1 MDKRV
6 IIDGPFLDIKD
17 TPELKR
23 YLEFVINNKVTK
35 GEDLHGEK
43 HHLFP
48 RALYPQFK
56 KAKWNQFYLRAADHI
71 RAHYYLYKALPNNVK
86 VLFALN
92 MMLNRGDKGKNFTF
106 SKTQIDK
113 MFESGDVEREYAEF
127 RQKVSKIISKTNKG
141 RKRSEEVKQH
151 QSEQMR
157 GLMTV
162 RDKDGNTY
170 FVEHDDPR
178 VLSGEFVHICVG
190 RKHTEETKR
199 KMSEN
204 GIKGKVC
211 VHNENG
217 DILFVSEEEAGNYS
231 LGFSEERKKICSN
244 AATDFYF
251 YTNEET
257 GKTIR
262 VKKGEEVPVGYV
274 RKREKRG
281 GFVGF
286 DDINK
291 TVRAY
296 DIKERKIVMIPKKG
310 IDFQRYII
318 QPPTKLEDVNYIK
331 INGVVFIAVQDLYH
345 YLLGCGVTICQ
356 PYTKNYSLLISHL
369 DDIVIFPKT
378 TAIGKNEARGHYEKR
393 KMILNEIHKQ
403 AKRLGDLLPLQVV
416 NIQDLVYGQNVLY
429 VSEEKVK
436 KYNG

>member
-1 MDKRV
+1 MS
-6 IIDGPFLDIKD
+6 
-17 TPELKR
+17 
-23 YLEFVINNKVTK
+23 
-35 GEDLHGEK
+35 EK
-43 HHLFP
+43 
-48 RALYPQFK
+48 
-56 KAKWNQFYLRAADHI
+56 
-71 RAHYYLYKALPNNVK
+71 
-86 VLFALN
+86 
-92 MMLNRGDKGKNFTF
+92 
-106 SKTQIDK
+106 S
-113 MFESGDVEREYAEF
+113 
-127 RQKVSKIISKTNKG
+127 KG
-141 RKRSEEVKQH
+141 RVPVKDA
-151 QSEQMR
+151 E
-157 GLMTV
+157 
-162 RDKDGNTY
+162 GNK
-170 FVEHDDPR
+170 FRVGVDDER
-178 VLSGEFVHICVG
+178 LKTGELIYNTCGHKCSD
-190 RKHTEETKR
+190 ETKR

-204 GIKGKVC
+204 GIKGRVC

-217 DILFVSEEEAGNYS
+217 EILFVSEEEAGKYERG
-231 LGFSEERKKICSN
+231 LTEERKKILSD

-378 TAIGKNEARGHYEKR
+378 TVIGKNEARGHYEKR
-393 KMILNEIHKQ
+393 KMILSEIHKQ
-403 AKRLGDLLPLQVV
+403 NKKLSDLLPLQVV
-416 NIQDLVYGQNVLY
+416 NIQDLVYGQDVLY
-429 VSEEKVK
+429 VSEEKLR
-436 KYNG
+436 KYND

>member
-1 MDKRV
+1 MDNRI
-6 IIDGPFLDIKD
+6 IIDGPFLEVKD

-23 YLEFVINNKVTK
+23 YLEFVIKNAMPKNCGVYC
-35 GEDLHGEK
+35 ER

-48 RALYPQFK
+48 VALYPQFE
-56 KAKWNQFYLRAADHI
+56 KAKWNIFRLKAEDHL
-71 RAHYYLYKALPNNVK
+71 RAHYYLYKALPNNVDM
-86 VLFALN
+86 VYAFN
-92 MMLNRGDKGKNFTF
+92 MMLNRADKGKNFTF

-113 MFESGDVEREYAEF
+113 IFESGDVEREYAEF
-127 RQKVSKIISKTNKG
+127 RQKVSKAISKANKG
-141 RKRSEEVKQH
+141 RKPSEEARAKMSEKSKGKVSVKDI
-151 QSEQMR
+151 E
-157 GLMTV
+157 
-162 RDKDGNTY
+162 GNK
-170 FVEHDDPR
+170 FRVAVDDER
-178 VLSGEFVHICVG
+178 LKTGELIYNTCGHKCSD
-190 RKHTEETKR
+190 ETKR

-204 GIKGKVC
+204 GIKGRVC

-217 DILFVSEEEAGNYS
+217 EILFVPEEEAGKYERG
-231 LGFSEERKKICSN
+231 LTEERKKILSD

-291 TVRAY
+291 NVRAY
-296 DIKERKIVMIPKKG
+296 DIKEHRILMIPKKG

-331 INGVVFIAVQDLYH
+331 INGVVFIAIQDLCN
-345 YLLGCGVTICQ
+345 YLLGCGLTISQ
-356 PYTKNYSLLISHL
+356 PYSQNYGLFLKHL
-369 DDIVIFPKT
+369 DDMIIFSKATRPY
-378 TAIGKNEARGHYEKR
+378 KNEVTEHLQMR
-393 KMILNEIHKQ
+393 KKILVEIHKQ
-403 AKRLGDLLPLQVV
+403 QKKLRELLPLQVV

>member
-1 MDKRV
+1 MDNRI
-6 IIDGPFLDIKD
+6 IIDGPFLEVKD

-23 YLEFVINNKVTK
+23 YMEFVIKNAMPKNCGVYC
-35 GEDLHGEK
+35 ER

-48 RALYPQFK
+48 RSLYPQFE
-56 KAKWNQFYLRAADHI
+56 KAKWNIFRLKAEDHL
-71 RAHYYLYKALPNNVK
+71 RAHYYLYKIFPNNRETI
-86 VLFALN
+86 FSLN
-92 MMLNRGDKGKNFTF
+92 MMLNRGDRSKNFAF
-106 SKTQIDK
+106 SKSQIDM
-113 MFESGDVEREYAEF
+113 MFESGDVEREYTEF

-141 RKRSEEVKQH
+141 RKPSEEARAKTSARTKGTV
-151 QSEQMR
+151 
-157 GLMTV
+157 LV
-162 RDKDGNTY
+162 RDTDGNK
-170 FVEHDDPR
+170 FR
-178 VLSGEFVHICVG
+178 VAVGDERLKTGELIYNSCGHKCSD
-190 RKHTEETKR
+190 ETKR

-211 VHNENG
+211 VHNEN
-217 DILFVSEEEAGNYS
+217 DELLYVSVEEAYKYTRGYTD
-231 LGFSEERKKICSN
+231 EQKKIRSD

-262 VKKGEEVPVGYV
+262 VKKGEEVPSGYI

-291 TVRAY
+291 NVRAY

-318 QPPTKLEDVNYIK
+318 QPPSKLEDVNYIK
-331 INGVVFIAVQDLYH
+331 INGVVFIAIQDLCN
-345 YLLGCGVTICQ
+345 YLLGCGITISQ
-356 PYTKNYSLLISHL
+356 PYSQNYGLLLKHL
-369 DDIVIFPKT
+369 DDMIIFSKATRPY
-378 TAIGKNEARGHYEKR
+378 KNEVTEHLQMR
-393 KMILNEIHKQ
+393 KKILVEIHKQ
-403 AKRLGDLLPLQVV
+403 QKKIRELLPLQVV

>member
-23 YLEFVINNKVTK
+23 YMEFVINNVMPKNCGVYC
-35 GEDLHGEK
+35 ER

-48 RALYPQFK
+48 VALYPQFE
-56 KAKWNQFYLRAADHI
+56 KAKWNIFRLKAEDHL
-71 RAHYYLYKALPNNVK
+71 RAHYYLYKALPNNVDM
-86 VLFALN
+86 VYAFN
-92 MMLNRGDKGKNFTF
+92 MMLNRADKGKNFTF

-113 MFESGDVEREYAEF
+113 IFESEDVDREYAEF
-127 RQKVSKIISKTNKG
+127 RQYVAKAISKANKG
-141 RKRSEEVKQH
+141 RKHSEEVKQR
-151 QSEQMR
+151 QSEQMK
-157 GLMTV
+157 GSMTV

-170 FVEHDDPR
+170 FVDHNDPR

-190 RKHTEETKR
+190 RKHTEATKR

-231 LGFSEERKKICSN
+231 LGFSEERKKICSDV
-244 AATDFYF
+244 ATDFYF

-262 VKKGEEVPVGYV
+262 VKKGEEVPSGYI

-291 TVRAY
+291 NVRAY

-318 QPPTKLEDVNYIK
+318 QPSAKLEDVNYIK
-331 INGVVFIAVQDLYH
+331 IGGVVYIAVQDLYR

-369 DDIVIFPKT
+369 DDMVIFPKVT
-378 TAIGKNEARGHYEKR
+378 VAGKNEEIEHYQKR
-393 KMILNEIHKQ
+393 KMILGEIHKQ
-403 AKRLGDLLPLQVV
+403 QKKLRELLPLQVV
-416 NIQDLVYGQNVLY
+416 NIQDLVYGQDVLY

>member
-1 MDKRV
+1 MDNRI
-6 IIDGPFLDIKD
+6 IIDGPFLEVKD

-23 YLEFVINNKVTK
+23 YMGFVIKNKITK
-35 GEDLHGEK
+35 REDPHGEK

-48 RALYPQFK
+48 RALYPQFE
-56 KAKWNQFYLRAADHI
+56 KAKWNQFYLRATDHI

-92 MMLNRGDKGKNFTF
+92 MMLNRGDKEKNFTF
-106 SKTQIDK
+106 SKTQIDT
-113 MFESGDVEREYAEF
+113 MFESGNVEREYAEF

-141 RKRSEEVKQH
+141 RKRSEEVKQR
-151 QSEQMR
+151 QSEQMK
-157 GLMTV
+157 GSMTV

-170 FVEHDDPR
+170 FVGHDDPR

-204 GIKGKVC
+204 GIKGRVC

-217 DILFVSEEEAGNYS
+217 DILFVSEEDIGNYR
-231 LGFSEERKKICSN
+231 LGFSEERKKICSD
-244 AATDFYF
+244 ASSDFYF

-262 VKKGEEVPVGYV
+262 VKKGEEVPSGYI

-291 TVRAY
+291 NVRAY
-296 DIKERKIVMIPKKG
+296 DIKEHMILMIPKKG

-331 INGVVFIAVQDLYH
+331 INGLVYIAVQDLYR

-369 DDIVIFPKT
+369 DDMVIFPKVT
-378 TAIGKNEARGHYEKR
+378 VAGKNEEIEHYQKR
-393 KMILNEIHKQ
+393 KMILSEIHKQ
-403 AKRLGDLLPLQVV
+403 QKKLRELLPLQVV
-416 NIQDLVYGQNVLY
+416 NIQDLVYGQDVLY
-429 VSEEKVK
+429 VSEEREK

>member
-1 MDKRV
+1 MLF
-6 IIDGPFLDIKD
+6 I
-17 TPELKR
+17 TMEL
-23 YLEFVINNKVTK
+23 
-35 GEDLHGEK
+35 
-43 HHLFP
+43 
-48 RALYPQFK
+48 
-56 KAKWNQFYLRAADHI
+56 
-71 RAHYYLYKALPNNVK
+71 
-86 VLFALN
+86 
-92 MMLNRGDKGKNFTF
+92 
-106 SKTQIDK
+106 
-113 MFESGDVEREYAEF
+113 
-127 RQKVSKIISKTNKG
+127 
-141 RKRSEEVKQH
+141 
-151 QSEQMR
+151 
-157 GLMTV
+157 
-162 RDKDGNTY
+162 
-170 FVEHDDPR
+170 
-178 VLSGEFVHICVG
+178 
-190 RKHTEETKR
+190 
-199 KMSEN
+199 
-204 GIKGKVC
+204 
-211 VHNENG
+211 NG
-217 DILFVSEEEAGNYS
+217 DILFVSEDEAGNYS

>member
-1 MDKRV
+1 M
-6 IIDGPFLDIKD
+6 
-17 TPELKR
+17 
-23 YLEFVINNKVTK
+23 EFVINNKVTK

-151 QSEQMR
+151 QYEQMR

-281 GFVGF
+281 GFVGL
-286 DDINK
+286 DDFNK

-296 DIKERKIVMIPKKG
+296 DIKERKSVMMPKKG

-378 TAIGKNEARGHYEKR
+378 TVIGKNEARGHYEKR

>member
-23 YLEFVINNKVTK
+23 YMEFVINNKVTK

-92 MMLNRGDKGKNFTF
+92 MMLNRGDKEKNFTF
-106 SKTQIDK
+106 SKTQIDT

-127 RQKVSKIISKTNKG
+127 RQKVSKAISKANKG
-141 RKRSEEVKQH
+141 RKPSAEARAKMSEKSKGMVPVKDA
-151 QSEQMR
+151 E
-157 GLMTV
+157 
-162 RDKDGNTY
+162 GNK
-170 FVEHDDPR
+170 FRVGVDDER
-178 VLSGEFVHICVG
+178 LKTGELIYNTCGHKCSD
-190 RKHTEETKR
+190 ETKR

-204 GIKGKVC
+204 GIKGRVC

-217 DILFVSEEEAGNYS
+217 ELLFVSEEEAGKYERG
-231 LGFSEERKKICSN
+231 LTEERKKILSD

-286 DDINK
+286 DEINK
-291 TVRAY
+291 NARAY
-296 DIKERKIVMIPKKG
+296 DIKEHRFVMIPKKG

-318 QPPTKLEDVNYIK
+318 QPPSKLEDVNYIK

-378 TAIGKNEARGHYEKR
+378 TVIGKNEARGHYEKR